1 MQKKDIIIIKIYLL
15 LVDKS
20 KSNTVVINHFAK
32 IILLL
37 YILFIYF
44 NSNLIKYDFR

>member
-1 MQKKDIIIIKIYLL
+1 MQKIDIIIIKKYLL

-20 KSNTVVINHFAK
+20 KSNIVVINHFAK

-37 YILFIYF
+37 YLFIYLF
-44 NSNLIKYDFR
+44 ILTQI

>member
-1 MQKKDIIIIKIYLL
+1 MYIIKKYLL

-20 KSNTVVINHFAK
+20 KSNIVVINHFAK

-37 YILFIYF
+37 YLFIYF
-44 NSNLIKYDFR
+44 NSNLIKYDFRLYF